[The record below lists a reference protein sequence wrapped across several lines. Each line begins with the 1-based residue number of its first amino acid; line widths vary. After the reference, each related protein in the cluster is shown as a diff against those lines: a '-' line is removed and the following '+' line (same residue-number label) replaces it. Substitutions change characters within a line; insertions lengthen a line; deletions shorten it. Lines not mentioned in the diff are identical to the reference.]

1 MDPKLVG
8 NYSGIAIAT
17 FISGCF
23 FYLLFYK
30 RDRVGKDPPKK
41 PFSQY
46 NNSHFVFDTQR
57 KPRTLL
63 ARGLDTIVPRRSRRI
78 YPSIPTKNRAVV
90 QLLTYREKGI
100 TNTRI
105 YEYTNIYIRWGLYVY
120 E

>member
-41 PFSQY
+41 TF
-46 NNSHFVFDTQR
+46 
-57 KPRTLL
+57 L
-63 ARGLDTIVPRRSRRI
+63 
-78 YPSIPTKNRAVV
+78 SI
-90 QLLTYREKGI
+90 QELTFRF
-100 TNTRI
+100 
-105 YEYTNIYIRWGLYVY
+105 
-120 E
+120 

>member
-41 PFSQY
+41 TFLSIQELTFRFWYAEEAENAIGKGPRYDSATTL
-46 NNSHFVFDTQR
+46 TQDLPLNPDE
-57 KPRTLL
+57 KS
-63 ARGLDTIVPRRSRRI
+63 RSG
-78 YPSIPTKNRAVV
+78 PAP
-90 QLLTYREKGI
+90 
-100 TNTRI
+100 
-105 YEYTNIYIRWGLYVY
+105 YV
-120 E
+120 